1 MSLIR
6 IDHHPSRQQ
15 LTIFGL
21 LWTAFLGVAGWIV
34 FSRFGS
40 MPAAIGI
47 WIAAVA
53 VPLAGVALPELL
65 RLVYLGMAYAA
76 FPIGYVVSHAVLAA
90 VYYLLILPTGLLM
103 RLCGYD
109 PMQRRLDPNI
119 NSYWL
124 ERKPADDVN
133 RYFRQY

>member
-6 IDHHPSRQQ
+6 IDHHPSRRQ

-103 RLCGYD
+103 RLGGYD
-109 PMQRRLDPNI
+109 PMRRRLDPNI

-124 ERKPADDVN
+124 ERKPVDDVN

>member
-6 IDHHPSRQQ
+6 IDHHPSRRQ

-34 FSRFGS
+34 FSRCGT
-40 MPAAIGI
+40 MPVAIGL

-65 RLVYLGMAYAA
+65 RWVYVGMAYAA

-90 VYYLLILPTGLLM
+90 VYYLLILPTGLLI
-103 RLCGYD
+103 RLAGHD
-109 PMQRRLDPNI
+109 PMRRRLDPDS

-124 ERKPADDVN
+124 DRKPSDDVN

>member
-6 IDHHPSRQQ
+6 IDHHPSRRQ

-103 RLCGYD
+103 RLVGYD
-109 PMQRRLDPNI
+109 PMRRRLDPNI

-124 ERKPADDVN
+124 ERKPTDDVN